1 MHKIVPRH
9 LKFEVNR
16 DPDGSEAKIGHI
28 TGLWSWGLFE
38 WPREFLIFGSVV
50 VSRRMYTTY
59 NYYYQ
64 MLRSFLRLKMRGLE
78 IPEEVESMRAP
89 ISPSTFLAFAHK
101 RAQQTNKT
109 GKAMARFLKLR
120 EKLADPSMIFM
131 ENNTIANGRS
141 SFKM

>member
-1 MHKIVPRH
+1 
-9 LKFEVNR
+9 
-16 DPDGSEAKIGHI
+16 
-28 TGLWSWGLFE
+28 
-38 WPREFLIFGSVV
+38 
-50 VSRRMYTTY
+50 
-59 NYYYQ
+59 
-64 MLRSFLRLKMRGLE
+64 MRGLE
-78 IPEEVESMRAP
+78 IPEEMESMRAP
-89 ISPSTFLAFAHK
+89 ISPSTFLAFANK